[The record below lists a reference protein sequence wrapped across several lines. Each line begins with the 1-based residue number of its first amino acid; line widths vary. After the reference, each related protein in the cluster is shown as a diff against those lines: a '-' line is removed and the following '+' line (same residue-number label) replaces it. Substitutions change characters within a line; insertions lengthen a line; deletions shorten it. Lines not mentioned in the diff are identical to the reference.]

1 MSISYYIQII
11 VSCVILSAILYGV
24 LKLSKSLQQ
33 KRYAGEIKV
42 IDRLSVDTGV
52 TLVLVNVRDKT
63 LLLGTGN
70 RDVKIL
76 ETFKK

>member
-33 KRYAGEIKV
+33 KRYSGEIKV

-52 TLVLVNVRDKT
+52 TFVLVNVRDKT